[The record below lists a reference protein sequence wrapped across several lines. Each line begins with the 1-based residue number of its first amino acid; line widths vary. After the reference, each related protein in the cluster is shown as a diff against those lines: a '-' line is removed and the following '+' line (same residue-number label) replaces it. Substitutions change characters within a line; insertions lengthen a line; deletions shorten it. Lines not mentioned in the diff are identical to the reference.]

1 MPSRSPRS
9 AFARRWKL
17 RAPIACPPRK
27 SFHGHRRLRRR
38 LDRAD
43 AAGRLNARPHQAR
56 HGTGAQRRHEQVAP
70 GHRARRAAPVP
81 GARHPGHR
89 RGRRVGCQTRLLR
102 ERGLEDRKFKR
113 PFSRPLPPR
122 QGSWPHLLWTWES
135 ASVLESVDSAAQT
148 RPSWGSPPGEPWQ
161 ALVDGQRHL
170 RKDLVPDRRARRHQQ
185 RSPRQQ
191 ARTDLGQPSR
201 QHGRR
206 TPCQTRCT
214 SRRCAVPSA
223 RKTCKAWLGM
233 PSGNVSPT
241 ATRSSPVL
249 ANTVLSVPTSLA

>member
-1 MPSRSPRS
+1 M
-9 AFARRWKL
+9 
-17 RAPIACPPRK
+17 
-27 SFHGHRRLRRR
+27 
-38 LDRAD
+38 
-43 AAGRLNARPHQAR
+43 
-56 HGTGAQRRHEQVAP
+56 
-70 GHRARRAAPVP
+70 APVRNVDTSKSRQAI
-81 GARHPGHR
+81 ARGVLR
-89 RGRRVGCQTRLLR
+89 LCQ
-102 ERGLEDRKFKR
+102 GLGIQGIAEGVESAAKRDFFVSEGVEDRKFKR

-170 RKDLVPDRRARRHQQ
+170 RKDQVPDRRARRHQQ

-233 PSGNVSPT
+233 PSGNESPT

-249 ANTVLSVPTSLA
+249 ASTVLSVPTSLA